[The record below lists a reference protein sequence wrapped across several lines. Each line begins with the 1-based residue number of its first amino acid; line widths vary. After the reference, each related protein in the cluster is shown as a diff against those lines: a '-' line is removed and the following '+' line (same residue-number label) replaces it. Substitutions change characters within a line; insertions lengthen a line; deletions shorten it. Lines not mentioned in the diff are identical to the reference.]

1 MKSST
6 NETSFYETSRSEQE
20 KREGLYETIKLIYP
34 QWQGGDISH
43 WFKSLDEKSASQ
55 GYFLGARLLQSF
67 FASNLHQ
74 SFEVPVGL
82 DYKREVK
89 DGVLDKKILLKQCQN
104 ALEIL
109 YAQKPNK
116 IITLG
121 GECAVSVPP
130 FSYLAKLYK
139 DDLALLWL
147 DAHPDIGLPNDEYKG
162 FHAMALSL
170 LLGYGD
176 KDFLSLLP
184 AKIKAENALIVGL
197 HSEEAKFYA
206 KRQKKLKLKSLSAK
220 KFDEEKICKKLT
232 KTKATKLL
240 VHFDLDVLDIKDLY
254 LGVGNSGKIKLTQ
267 IQSLLTRLEKKF
279 DIVGFTLSEYLPKEL
294 IRLKNA
300 LENLAVFKGD
310 KNVIQ

>member
-1 MKSST
+1 MKT
-6 NETSFYETSRSEQE
+6 V
-20 KREGLYETIKLIYP
+20 KLIYP

-43 WFKSLDEKSASQ
+43 WFKNLDAKTASQ
-55 GYFLGARLLQSF
+55 GYFLGAKILQKL
-67 FASNLHQ
+67 FASNSQQ
-74 SFEVPVGL
+74 SFEVPVSL
-82 DYKREVK
+82 TYKRKTK
-89 DGVLDKKILLKQCQN
+89 DGILDKEILLKQCQN

-109 YAQKPNK
+109 HTQKPDK

-176 KDFLSLLP
+176 KDFLNLLP
-184 AKIKAENALIVGL
+184 ATLKAKNALIVGL

-206 KRQKKLKLKSLSAK
+206 KRQKELQIKSLKAK
-220 KFDEEKICKKLT
+220 EFDEEKICKKLA
-232 KTKATKLL
+232 KTKASKLL

-254 LGVGNSGKIKLTQ
+254 LGVGNSGKIKLKQ
-267 IQSLLTRLEKKF
+267 IQNLLQRLDKDYE
-279 DIVGFTLSEYLPKEL
+279 IVGFTLSEYLPKEL
-294 IRLKNA
+294 LRLQNV
-300 LENLAVFKGD
+300 LENLTLFKGER
-310 KNVIQ
+310 NVIQ